1 MSSEIKFSKLLVG
14 ICLNSGNSL
23 GEVARNLGISVTNA
37 ESEVLLNMMENKGF
51 IDHPE
56 ISNKQACPH
65 LTIKGEE
72 QAKSL
77 MNSSF

>member
-23 GEVARNLGISVTNA
+23 GDVARNLGISMTNA
-37 ESEVLLNMMENKGF
+37 ESEALLNMMENKGF
-51 IDHPE
+51 IDHPD
-56 ISNKQACPH
+56 ISNKKACPH
-65 LTIKGEE
+65 LTLKGIE

-77 MNSSF
+77 MDASI

>member
-37 ESEVLLNMMENKGF
+37 ESEALLSMMENQGF

-56 ISNKQACPH
+56 ISNKRACPH
-65 LTIKGEE
+65 LTSKGEE

-77 MNSSF
+77 MDSSF